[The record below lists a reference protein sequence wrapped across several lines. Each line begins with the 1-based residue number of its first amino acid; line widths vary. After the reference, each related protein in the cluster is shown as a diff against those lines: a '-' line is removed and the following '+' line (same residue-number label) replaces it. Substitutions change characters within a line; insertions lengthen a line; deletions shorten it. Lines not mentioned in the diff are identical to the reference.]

1 MRAKKVLQ
9 LLLKRENLSG
19 QNNIML
25 TQAIDFKNESDALF
39 EIIKTLSDDELK
51 QKTGFKEWSINSI
64 IGHLHTWN
72 IAANRSL
79 TSDEEF
85 AKYVSLFGTEYSKR
99 QKMSDF
105 ETVFLEGREGQ
116 DLIQLWYDFYPKMTE
131 TFKDA
136 DPKKRV
142 KWMGPDMSV
151 KSSITARLM
160 ETWAHGQAVYDVL
173 GLVRNNLD
181 HIKNI
186 TVLGNNT
193 FKWCYTVHGKQ
204 IPEITPYLRLKAPSG
219 EIWTFNNVSEDNL
232 IEGNA
237 EDFCQVVTQVRNIA
251 DVNLKLTGKIANE
264 WMSIAQCFAGPPE
277 QPPKPGLRFT
287 ASK

>member
-1 MRAKKVLQ
+1 
-9 LLLKRENLSG
+9 
-19 QNNIML
+19 ML
-25 TQAIDFKNESDALF
+25 DQAIDFKNESDALYD
-39 EIIKTLSDDELK
+39 IIKSLSDEELK

-79 TSDEEF
+79 TSDDEF
-85 AKYVSLFGTEYSKR
+85 AKYVSLFNIEYSKR

-105 ETVFLEGREGQ
+105 ESIFLQGREGAE
-116 DLIQLWYDFYPKMTE
+116 LVEYWYEFYPKMSE

-160 ETWAHGQAVYDVL
+160 ETWAHGQAVYDIL
-173 GLVRNNLD
+173 GIVRVNQD

-193 FKWCYTVHGKQ
+193 FKWCYTVHGKK
-204 IPEITPYLRLKAPSG
+204 IPDFIPHLKLKAPSG
-219 EIWTFNNVSEDNL
+219 EIWTFNDVSEDNL

-237 EDFCQVVTQVRNIA
+237 EDFCQVVTQVRNIT
-251 DVNLKLTGKIANE
+251 DVNLNLVGKVAKE
-264 WMSIAQCFAGPPE
+264 WMSIAQCFAGPAE
-277 QPPKPGLRFT
+277 QPPNPGARFT
-287 ASK
+287 TFK

>member
-1 MRAKKVLQ
+1 
-9 LLLKRENLSG
+9 
-19 QNNIML
+19 ML
-25 TQAIDFKNESDALF
+25 DQALDFKNECDALY
-39 EIIKTLSDDELK
+39 EVIRLLSNEDLK
-51 QKTGFKEWSINSI
+51 QKTGFKEWTINNI

-79 TSDEEF
+79 TSDSEF
-85 AKYVSLFGTEYSKR
+85 ANYVSLFNVEYSKR

-105 ETVFLEGREGQ
+105 ENVFLEGREGQ
-116 DLIQLWYDFYPKMTE
+116 DLIELWHKFYPEMSNR
-131 TFKDA
+131 FKEA

-160 ETWAHGQAVYDVL
+160 ETWAHGQAVYDIL
-173 GLVRNNLD
+173 GIVRKNQD

-193 FKWCYTVHGKQ
+193 FKWCYTVHGKKVPS
-204 IPEITPYLRLKAPSG
+204 IVPHLKLTAPSG
-219 EIWTFNNVSEDNL
+219 EIWTFNDVSNDDL

-251 DVNLKLTGKIANE
+251 DVNLNVVGEIANE

-277 QPPKPGLRFT
+277 QPPKPGARFSST
-287 ASK
+287 R

>member
-105 ETVFLEGREGQ
+105 ETVFLEGIVG
-116 DLIQLWYDFYPKMTE
+116 
-131 TFKDA
+131 
-136 DPKKRV
+136 
-142 KWMGPDMSV
+142 
-151 KSSITARLM
+151 
-160 ETWAHGQAVYDVL
+160 
-173 GLVRNNLD
+173 
-181 HIKNI
+181 
-186 TVLGNNT
+186 
-193 FKWCYTVHGKQ
+193 
-204 IPEITPYLRLKAPSG
+204 
-219 EIWTFNNVSEDNL
+219 
-232 IEGNA
+232 
-237 EDFCQVVTQVRNIA
+237 
-251 DVNLKLTGKIANE
+251 
-264 WMSIAQCFAGPPE
+264 
-277 QPPKPGLRFT
+277 
-287 ASK
+287 